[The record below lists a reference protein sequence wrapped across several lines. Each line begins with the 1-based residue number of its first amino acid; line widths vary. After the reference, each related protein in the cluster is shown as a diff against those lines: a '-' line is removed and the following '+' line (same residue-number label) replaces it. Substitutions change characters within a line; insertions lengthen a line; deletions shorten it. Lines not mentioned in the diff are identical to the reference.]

1 MLGNLLTGGL
11 GSILGGA
18 ANLAKTF
25 VGDKA
30 AKEVGFHREQMQI
43 QRGYQAEFLAP
54 EKKGC
59 FNQLVDAANRMVR
72 PLFTYGIVAMFIWA
86 AIDPVNFALTV
97 QGLQII
103 PELMWYIM
111 MTIIG
116 FWFGGRLLEK
126 APMRVSAKEIK
137 QAKEVAQSIVEER
150 AELWEDKYEKVDTD
164 NPKTTTN
171 KVVAE
176 WQQGTAKPK
185 SVSSKTRAVKP
196 KPKSTSKK
204 KTFLGMTVEA
214 VDEELDQDER

>member
-54 EKKGC
+54 EKKGF